1 MTWLV
6 VLALLATLIF
16 AISGIFLITV
26 LIAAHLRDRRDRRD
40 RALARDEHKRRERY
54 GEHLA
59 AQNSRPHT
67 NAVTHIATRHR
78 Q

>member
-1 MTWLV
+1 M
-6 VLALLATLIF
+6 LALLATLAF
-16 AISGIFLITV
+16 AISGIV
-26 LIAAHLRDRRDRRD
+26 LIAVLVADRLHERRR
-40 RALARDEHKRRERY
+40 RALAREERDRREHERLARY